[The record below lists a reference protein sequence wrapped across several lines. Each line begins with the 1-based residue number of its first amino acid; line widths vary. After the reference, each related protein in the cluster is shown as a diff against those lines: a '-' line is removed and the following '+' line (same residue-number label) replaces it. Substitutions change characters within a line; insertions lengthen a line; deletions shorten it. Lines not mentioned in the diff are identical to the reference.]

1 MCAVPFFVLAVCW
14 SLLCLSPS
22 GCLSTFL
29 LFVKTLD
36 IRRSWASTNPAG
48 GFLVSPNLTAYE
60 DSQAAVVAD
69 VDTMPGQ
76 NITCVLKVDKGLL
89 VLAAKTNL
97 GPNSP
102 SQVCV
107 SIFLLRWTA
116 TTLTTLSALCSLPT
130 RSFTC

>member
-1 MCAVPFFVLAVCW
+1 M
-14 SLLCLSPS
+14 
-22 GCLSTFL
+22 
-29 LFVKTLD
+29 
-36 IRRSWASTNPAG
+36 STNPKG
-48 GFLVSPNLTAYE
+48 GFSVSPDLIAYE

-76 NITCVLKVDKGLL
+76 NITCVLQVDKGLL

-102 SQVCV
+102 LQVCILLLF
-107 SIFLLRWTA
+107 SRQQHHNNNLTFFSFLF
-116 TTLTTLSALCSLPT
+116 T